1 MVQTPIKA
9 LISEGEEFRK
19 DQVIRDEDYKK
30 VSLEVGRDIRFP
42 KAS

>member
-1 MVQTPIKA
+1 MVQTPTKA
-9 LISEGEEFRK
+9 AISKDEEVRK
-19 DQVIRDEDYKK
+19 NQVIRDEHYKK

>member
-9 LISEGEEFRK
+9 SISKGEEVSK
-19 DQVIRDEDYKK
+19 DQVIRDEHFKK
-30 VSLEVGRDIRFP
+30 VSLEVGRDTRFP